1 MRQMEKE
8 LEARE
13 KALKSKR
20 PPNVIAAER
29 SIAAIKEMDLWDL
42 QAREAQLEGHEPTP
56 LNNLSLEARSEM
68 KERLKERASVI
79 YRLREIEVQVQR
91 ALQVADETR
100 NSIYDSAQYV
110 NYSNITLKPVAPVGG
125 NEKAN
130 PGPTIQA
137 SIQIEA
143 SINPK
148 ILAVR
153 PCRQC
158 SSCMESNTMLCLKR
172 LEVRNR
178 LIAEA
183 SKLKE
188 NNGTGPNKKKGKKR
202 KPEGQPSAVSLTP
215 SSGPPK
221 KKVKVAI
228 PSADGVVVKPRITSL
243 GNKRMQIP
251 DELFPEFCRRISA
264 YGTGERM
271 KVINAFVED
280 HPAVSVRQVTMRFSE
295 ITTRDRPGCIPDVKF
310 VKKSGR
316 AFMFYLRPCFYKCL
330 PASERPVNWEQ
341 YAADD
346 ERLYEE
352 EKELRRTTAAANK
365 DDPDVK
371 GPVSGEDGEETE
383 DDSEVQVNLSKHS
396 ESASD
401 L

>member
-42 QAREAQLEGHEPTP
+42 QAREAQLKGQEPMP

-125 NEKAN
+125 SDKAN
-130 PGPTIQA
+130 LGPTIQA
-137 SIQIEA
+137 SIQVEA
-143 SINPK
+143 AINPK

-172 LEVRNR
+172 LEARNR

-183 SKLKE
+183 GKIKE
-188 NNGTGPNKKKGKKR
+188 SNGSGPNKKKGKKR
-202 KPEGQPSAVSLTP
+202 KPEAQQNALSPTQN
-215 SSGPPK
+215 SGPLK
-221 KKVKVAI
+221 KKLKTSTVT
-228 PSADGVVVKPRITSL
+228 ADGIVKPRITSL

-251 DELFPEFCRRISA
+251 DDLFPEFCRRISA

-271 KVINAFVED
+271 KVINVFVED

-330 PASERPVNWEQ
+330 PSSERPVNWEQ

-352 EKELRRTTAAANK
+352 EKELRRTTSVATK
-365 DDPDVK
+365 DAPDVK
-371 GPVSGEDGEETE
+371 PPVSGDDGEETE
-383 DDSEVQVNLSKHS
+383 DDGELQVNQSKHS
-396 ESASD
+396 ESPSD
-401 L
+401 M